1 MEVAEAAL
9 RTLASTS
16 AALDTQ
22 EQCITPL
29 VKPRDA
35 VQPVQPEVPQL
46 LPNIHTLWA
55 PLLQALKVSTYLCSS
70 LICNS
75 RSWHT
80 QKLWRDFIVEG
91 ASCFAV

>member
-16 AALDTQ
+16 ATLEVQ
-22 EQCITPL
+22 EQRIAPL

-35 VQPVQPEVPQL
+35 VQPVQPETPQL

-55 PLLQALKVSTYLCSS
+55 PLVQTLKVSALPSLLTLCSAW
-70 LICNS
+70 C
-75 RSWHT
+75 
-80 QKLWRDFIVEG
+80 
-91 ASCFAV
+91 A